1 MITTTVDLSMQLT
14 IHRCQGKVAVTDIE
28 KIIVAFYDKEPTL
41 NVLWDFSEADL
52 SKVTIGE
59 IEQLA
64 KTVNAVSHSRT
75 SGKSAIISPHDISFG
90 LSRVYQAFAESG
102 DVKSTTKVFR
112 NEQEA
117 LDWLKS

>member
-1 MITTTVDLSMQLT
+1 MITTTVNTSMQLT
-14 IHRCQGKVAVTDIE
+14 VHRCQGRVAVTDIE
-28 KIIVAFYDKEPTL
+28 KIIVGFYDQEPTL

-64 KTVNAVSHSRT
+64 KTVNAVSHSRS
-75 SGKSAIISPHDISFG
+75 SGKSAIISPQDISFG

-102 DVKSTTKVFR
+102 EAKSETKVFR